1 MVMTTAVS
9 RNGSSG
15 TIIRL
20 TVYEEYRRRNGGAK
34 KFKRTKT
41 ITVYESKFTE
51 VVKRVMAALNDQQDQ
66 AVS

>member
-41 ITVYESKFTE
+41 ITVYDSNFTE
-51 VVKRVMAALNDQQDQ
+51 VLKRVKTALNDERGQ